1 MRKIRSFFI
10 GILLIA
16 IMFAMVIGVA
26 LLYRANDQLSIK
38 SYFFQIDNYSA
49 NRVGALQ
56 NLNDMSAI
64 ELRNKLIKKYVSEYF
79 TVIPGETNVGNRSVL
94 KNLSDANAYNQWQ
107 SSEAQR
113 ISKMSAEKMFRRV
126 YVSDADIAAVD
137 LPEGY
142 DYYSVTTAEYILYSV
157 HYTTQTWA
165 ESNAMWV
172 EPTYET
178 GNIYIEARFK
188 PGIKENI
195 DIKKYLE
202 SGENPSGL
210 FMFEVTNVNSGENE

>member
-10 GILLIA
+10 GILLIV
-16 IMFAMVIGVA
+16 IMFAMVVCVA

-38 SYFFQIDNYSA
+38 SYFFQMDNYSA

-79 TVIPGETNVGNRSVL
+79 TVIPGETNVENRSVL

-107 SSEAQR
+107 SGEAQK
-113 ISKMSAEKMFRRV
+113 IAKMSAKKMFRRV

-142 DYYSVTTAEYILYSV
+142 DYYDVASAEYILYSV

-188 PGIKENI
+188 PGINKNI